1 METSVHS
8 DLDANLKEGFSQVR
22 VTMPKAS
29 LVDQAVG
36 LKASEDP
43 LALPAGRLVL
53 LLWAVALLAQTATGA
68 AVRLGAVVAEVAPEA
83 SPAAIRPE
91 VFPAVTHLEVSPVV
105 IPQVAFPVAVSRVA
119 MVVGVAEAVDKS
131 QLINPKEDRLILFFC
146 PVVDRDW

>member
-36 LKASEDP
+36 PKASEDP
-43 LALPAGRLVL
+43 LALPAGRSVL
-53 LLWAVALLAQTATGA
+53 LLRAVALLAQTAMGA
-68 AVRLGAVVAEVAPEA
+68 AVRLDAAAEGAALEA

-91 VFPAVTHLEVSPVV
+91 VFPAVAPLG
-105 IPQVAFPVAVSRVA
+105 AFPVAVPRVA
-119 MVVGVAEAVDKS
+119 MVVGVAEAVDES
-131 QLINPKEDRLILFFC
+131 QLINQKEDRLILFFC
-146 PVVDRDW
+146 PVVDRHC

>member
-36 LKASEDP
+36 PKASEDP
-43 LALPAGRLVL
+43 LALPAGRSVL
-53 LLWAVALLAQTATGA
+53 LLWAVALLAQTAMGA
-68 AVRLGAVVAEVAPEA
+68 AVRSGAAAEGAALEA

-91 VFPAVTHLEVSPVV
+91 VFPAVAPLG
-105 IPQVAFPVAVSRVA
+105 AFPVAVPRVA
-119 MVVGVAEAVDKS
+119 MVVGVAEAVDES
-131 QLINPKEDRLILFFC
+131 QLINQKEDRLILFFC
-146 PVVDRDW
+146 PVVDRHC

>member
-8 DLDANLKEGFSQVR
+8 DLDANLKEGFSPVR

-36 LKASEDP
+36 PKASEDP
-43 LALPAGRLVL
+43 LALPAGRSVHLPG
-53 LLWAVALLAQTATGA
+53 AVALLAQTAMGA
-68 AVRLGAVVAEVAPEA
+68 AVRLDVAAEGAALEA

-91 VFPAVTHLEVSPVV
+91 VLPAVTHLEVS
-105 IPQVAFPVAVSRVA
+105 PVAVSRVA

-146 PVVDRDW
+146 PVVDRYC